1 VGNPAAAS
9 SSATLPRMPIPD
21 DIRDELETVRQRFLR
36 LLVPLQTPEFE
47 GGDTPADPERL
58 RLALWT
64 AVKALDPL
72 LADAQVPPDVDLTSD
87 DPDVQQILRSF
98 VVREYFS
105 LHLLDDPGDV
115 HVPTHTPESCDLRVA
130 FLYGRWFVTWLKLQG
145 EPRTEREARV
155 VLVFEK
161 DQNGRFVFT
170 EV

>member
-1 VGNPAAAS
+1 
-9 SSATLPRMPIPD
+9 MPIPD

-36 LLVPLQTPEFE
+36 LLVPLQTSEFE
-47 GGDTPADPERL
+47 GGEAPTDPERL

-72 LADAQVPPDVDLTSD
+72 LAKAQVPPDLDLTSD
-87 DPDVQQILRSF
+87 DPDIQQTVRNL

-115 HVPTHTPESCDLRVA
+115 HVPAHTPEACDLRVS
-130 FLYGRWFVTWLKLQG
+130 FLYGRWFVTWLKLHG
-145 EPRTEREARV
+145 APRTEREARV